1 MMKWEKIMI
10 TCIICIWLSVIICI
24 PIMTKLKGK
33 TESIIYAVYAIFIA
47 LVATVGIISM

>member
-1 MMKWEKIMI
+1 MM
-10 TCIICIWLSVIICI
+10 TYIICIWLSVIICI

>member
-1 MMKWEKIMI
+1 MKREKEMI
-10 TCIICIWLSVIICI
+10 TYIICIWLSVIICI
-24 PIMTKLKGK
+24 PVMTKLKGK